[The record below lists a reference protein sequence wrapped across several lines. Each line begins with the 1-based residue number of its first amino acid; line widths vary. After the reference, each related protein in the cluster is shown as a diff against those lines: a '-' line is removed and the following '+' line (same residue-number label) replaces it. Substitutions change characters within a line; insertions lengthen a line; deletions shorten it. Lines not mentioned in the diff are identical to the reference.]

1 MANTTDDRKLYT
13 VMLTGPQLNLLTQAI
28 AALEFRTIEA
38 ERAGAHD
45 LEWIKEL
52 IGPTHL
58 TLTDVLE
65 EWYRDNGVT
74 D

>member
-13 VMLTGPQLNLLTQAI
+13 VMLTGPQLNLLTQALG
-28 AALEFRTIEA
+28 ALEMRVLEA
-38 ERAGAHD
+38 ERAGARD

-52 IGPTHL
+52 IGPTFL
-58 TLTDVLE
+58 TVSDVQE
-65 EWYRDNGVT
+65 EWYRDNGIT